1 MTLDVYGHLFD
12 GLDEAAAER
21 LDGAV
26 SEAAVRILRGFG
38 EVADL
43 G

>member
-1 MTLDVYGHLFD
+1 MYGHLFD
-12 GLDEAAAER
+12 GIDEAAAER

-26 SEAAVRILRGFG
+26 LDAAVPVLRPFG
-38 EVADL
+38 EVAEL